1 VKSFDIGKAR
11 TLGATIQRAMTAQQH
26 YLAEHFPAGHRCDVL
41 LNARQKNPT
50 PATIFGVGS
59 GCYGGTIAVQIDNA
73 KQYSR
78 YSIRRLSPEQV
89 LNVRPAST
97 QSGTDAGSAT

>member
-1 VKSFDIGKAR
+1 MTGRKRFSLTKAR
-11 TLGATIQRAMTAQQH
+11 TLGAAIQRAMTAQQD

-50 PATIFGVGS
+50 PATIVGAGS

-78 YSIRRLSPEQV
+78 YSIRRLAPEQV
-89 LNVRPAST
+89 LNVRPAE
-97 QSGTDAGSAT
+97 GAAA